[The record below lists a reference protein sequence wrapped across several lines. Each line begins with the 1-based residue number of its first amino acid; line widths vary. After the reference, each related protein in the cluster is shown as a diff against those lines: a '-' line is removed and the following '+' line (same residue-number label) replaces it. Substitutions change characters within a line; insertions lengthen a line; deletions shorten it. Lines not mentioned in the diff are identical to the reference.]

1 MQISLSILT
10 SPAAGFLAQTGF
22 WMKSFSL
29 YLNAF
34 LIKKKKKKQ
43 FLNHL
48 LSIDTSSSEQPHQA
62 KINIL
67 FHKWFSSH

>member
-10 SPAAGFLAQTGF
+10 SPAARFLAQTGF
-22 WMKSFSL
+22 WMKSFSP
-29 YLNAF
+29 YLNVF
-34 LIKKKKKKQ
+34 LIKKKKKQ